1 MKKIL
6 GTLLAVLFSFMAIN
20 DSAAQNTVLRF
31 NKDGKFKIVQFTEK
45 KESVTIS
52 YGSFST

>member
-20 DSAAQNTVLRF
+20 DSAAPKYRF
-31 NKDGKFKIVQFTEK
+31 AI
-45 KESVTIS
+45 
-52 YGSFST
+52 

>member
-31 NKDGKFKIVQFTEK
+31 NKDGKFKIVQF
-45 KESVTIS
+45 SMYIS
-52 YGSFST
+52 SMVIRLRM

>member
-20 DSAAQNTVLRF
+20 DGVAQSSDSIKTVNLKSSSLPMYILSMATRPQ
-31 NKDGKFKIVQFTEK
+31 I
-45 KESVTIS
+45 
-52 YGSFST
+52 